1 MFQKDISPAGQNLE
15 RPHLLPE
22 CLDLSLSDGCSV
34 LAGLEVVQKKF
45 DLFRLGLS
53 LLAGLVRQLEQL
65 RLGRLKLALCRLQLV
80 LLVQKSPE

>member
-1 MFQKDISPAGQNLE
+1 MFQKDISPAGQILE

-22 CLDLSLSDGCSV
+22 SLDLSLSDGRSV

-45 DLFRLGLS
+45 DLFRLGLG